1 MTGRKRGAKNWS
13 IPLRLFEL
21 ASKEPPPMRLPPS
34 QLFSANLMIE
44 AVLVSWWL
52 TLVVPGPS
60 ASTSA

>member
-1 MTGRKRGAKNWS
+1 MTGLKRGAKNWS
-13 IPLRLFEL
+13 IPLRLFEM

-52 TLVVPGPS
+52 T
-60 ASTSA
+60 